1 MQMGGVMDS
10 EGVFAAAR
18 SVRWYLPDLVGPDAD
33 RVDGA
38 LAELLAERWNDEGET
53 RLRGVLQSS
62 EGTSAFLEAV
72 LDDAPHFRPPQVRP
86 GAFKG
91 GGYSS
96 LPGNIGAVDA
106 PMYRCPVGNDYDWWR
121 QAVGTPIP
129 VCPTHGRVLVRA

>member
-1 MQMGGVMDS
+1 MGP

-33 RVDGA
+33 RVDGE
-38 LAELLAERWNDEGET
+38 LSGLLAERWDEEVGA
-53 RLRGVLQSS
+53 RLRGLMEST

-72 LDDAPHFRPPQVRP
+72 LDDAPDFRPPQVRS

-91 GGYSS
+91 AAYSG
-96 LPGNIGAVDA
+96 LAGDIGAVNA

-121 QAVGTPIP
+121 PAAGTPIP
-129 VCPTHGRVLVRA
+129 MCSTHRVVLVRA